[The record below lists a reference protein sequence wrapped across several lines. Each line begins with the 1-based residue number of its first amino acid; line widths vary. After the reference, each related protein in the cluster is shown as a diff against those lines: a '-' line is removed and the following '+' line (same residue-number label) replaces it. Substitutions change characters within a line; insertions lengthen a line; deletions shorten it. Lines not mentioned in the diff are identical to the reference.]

1 MSGRLIKRVRE
12 FLESTPVANLQSI
25 SALVGDKNYAYVV
38 MNHLVKRGEVKRITR
53 GYYTVRDDPSLLVH
67 CLKPAYIGL
76 QDAMSFHNLWEQ
88 ETSPIIITNRRV
100 RRGIR
105 EVMGHNVLVRRI
117 SRDYFFGYD
126 HYEHGDFSLP
136 VSDVEKTFIDMVY
149 FGEMEK
155 SMVRKFKTRIDRKRL
170 ESYLTKY
177 PVNFGKKVLALLSR
191 EGKVDE

>member
-1 MSGRLIKRVRE
+1 MSGRRIKRVRE

-25 SALVGDKNYAYVV
+25 SALVGDKDYAYVV

-53 GYYTVRDDPSLLVH
+53 GYYTVRDDPSLLVY

-149 FGEMEK
+149 FGEIEK
-155 SMVRKFKTRIDRKRL
+155 PMVRKFKTRIDRKRL

-177 PVNFGKKVLALLSR
+177 PANFGKKVLALLSR